1 MDDWALSDPLKKGYS
16 HFECGIY
23 LIKNG
28 SPVNGAWIKD
38 LPNEDSPELCM
49 RIGSYL
55 TGPTRPKQ
63 GSLVH

>member
-1 MDDWALSDPLKKGYS
+1 MDDWALSDPLKKVYS

-38 LPNEDSPELCM
+38 GYHQAEAG
-49 RIGSYL
+49 IF
-55 TGPTRPKQ
+55 
-63 GSLVH
+63 GSLNN